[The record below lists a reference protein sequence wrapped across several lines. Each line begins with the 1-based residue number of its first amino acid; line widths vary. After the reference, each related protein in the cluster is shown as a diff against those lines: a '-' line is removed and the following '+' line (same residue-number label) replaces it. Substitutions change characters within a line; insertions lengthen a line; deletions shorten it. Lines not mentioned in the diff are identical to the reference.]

1 VPGAVGV
8 GIDSS
13 AASVLD
19 LDFVCEGGVLT
30 AKLLRYRELS
40 TKVLERLQ
48 RIMRGPSYWGFDPAD
63 IESPSV
69 RVAVTTMEDGQPGPF
84 CPVEH
89 VMLIRAAGVP
99 EGITTPQAHEAG
111 DLIDTEIVTAAQ
123 REGITKL
130 LMVLPP
136 GMTLPKGYK
145 QVSCYIR
152 PIPRTEASLFGCY
165 EITPA
170 ATQYLN

>member
-1 VPGAVGV
+1 M
-8 GIDSS
+8 
-13 AASVLD
+13 
-19 LDFVCEGGVLT
+19 T

-40 TKVLERLQ
+40 AKVLERLQ

-69 RVAVTTMEDGQPGPF
+69 RVAVTTKEDGLPGPF

-99 EGITTPQAHEAG
+99 EGTTTPEAHEAG
-111 DLIDTEIVTAAQ
+111 ALIDAEIVTAAQ

-136 GMTLPKGYK
+136 GMTPPKGYQ
-145 QVSCYIR
+145 QVSHGMSFFGGLVVRQTGHAKPTRWSSGSMAISINL
-152 PIPRTEASLFGCY
+152 IPMNGA
-165 EITPA
+165 ITPPRP
-170 ATQYLN
+170 